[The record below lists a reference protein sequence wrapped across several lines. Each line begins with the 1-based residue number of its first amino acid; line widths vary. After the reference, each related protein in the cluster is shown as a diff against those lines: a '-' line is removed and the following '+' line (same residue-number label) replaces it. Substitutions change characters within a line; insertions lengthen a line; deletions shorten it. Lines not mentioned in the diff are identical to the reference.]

1 MTCYKLCIL
10 ISLVVVGYSSPIP
23 PPIDEEDVTM
33 AESFLK
39 KLYPLPEGLSD
50 GTQRSSSMSLRL
62 KEMQTFFGLKVTGK
76 LNEETLNVMKKPRCG
91 VPDVAAYSVF
101 EGDYKWKKNDLT
113 YRIENYTPD
122 MREADVDAAIQKA
135 LKVWSDVTPLRFTR
149 IFSGTADIM
158 ISFAV
163 GDHGDGYPFDGP
175 NKFLAHA
182 FPPFAGIGGDA
193 HFDDDEDFTKYNK
206 KYNLFL
212 VAAHEFG
219 HSLGLHHS
227 QDPGALMYPSYVE
240 RDVDTF
246 ALPQDDVN
254 GIQYLYGPN
263 SDETPEETPE
273 ETPDETPDET
283 PAKSPPTA
291 PSTPDKCNPNL
302 VLDAVTM
309 LRGEIM
315 FFKGSFFW
323 RRYRN
328 TVEHHLIKAFWPEI
342 PDNIDA
348 AFESPIEDKV
358 YIFKGEKVW
367 ALYGYDLVQ
376 GYPKDLSSFG
386 LPKKVK
392 KVDAALYDEQT
403 YKILFFTNNKIYSY
417 DEMTRRMEEG
427 YPKQVKDVFPG
438 MTGKVTAAFQFRGFM
453 YLFSG
458 SKMFEFESYDKTLY
472 RVLDNN
478 YFLPC

>member
-1 MTCYKLCIL
+1 MICFKLCIL
-10 ISLVVVGYSSPIP
+10 ISLVVVGYSNPIG
-23 PPIDEEDVTM
+23 PPIDEEDETM
-33 AESFLK
+33 AESFLN
-39 KLYPLPEGLSD
+39 KLYPLPKGLLD
-50 GTQRSSSMSLRL
+50 GIQRSSSMSLRL
-62 KEMQTFFGLKVTGK
+62 KEMQTFYGLKVTGK
-76 LNEETLNVMKKPRCG
+76 LNEETLDVMKKPRCG

-101 EGDYKWKKNDLT
+101 EGDYKWKTNDLT

-122 MREADVDAAIQKA
+122 MRKADVDAAIEKA

-158 ISFAV
+158 ISFSV

-175 NKFLAHA
+175 NNLLAHA
-182 FPPFAGIGGDA
+182 FAPFAGIGGDA
-193 HFDDDEDFTKYNK
+193 HFDDDEDFTNSHKG
-206 KYNLFL
+206 YNLFL

-219 HSLGLHHS
+219 HSLGLQHS
-227 QDPGALMYPSYVE
+227 QDRGALMFPTYAYRE
-240 RDVDTF
+240 VDTF

-263 SDETPEETPE
+263 PDI
-273 ETPDETPDET
+273 TPDKSQPTP
-283 PAKSPPTA
+283 
-291 PSTPDKCNPNL
+291 PSTPDICNPKL

-309 LRGEIM
+309 FRGEIM

-323 RRYRN
+323 RSYPLSN

-348 AFESPIEDKV
+348 TFESPSDDKV
-358 YIFKGEKVW
+358 YLFKGQKVW
-367 ALYGYDLVQ
+367 ALYGYDLAQ
-376 GYPKDLSSFG
+376 GYPKHISSFG
-386 LPKKVK
+386 LSKKVK

-417 DEMTRRMEEG
+417 DEMTRRMDKG

-438 MTGKVTAAFQFRGFM
+438 MKGKVTAAFQYKGFT

-458 SKMFEFESYDKTLY
+458 PKMFEFESYDKKLY
-472 RVLDNN
+472 RVLNN
-478 YFLPC
+478 SYFLPC